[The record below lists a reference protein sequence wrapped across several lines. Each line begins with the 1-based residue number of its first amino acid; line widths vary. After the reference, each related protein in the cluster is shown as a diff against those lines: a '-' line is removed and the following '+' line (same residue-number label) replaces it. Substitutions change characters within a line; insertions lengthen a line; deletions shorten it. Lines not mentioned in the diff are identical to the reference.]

1 MRVLMNVAESSP
13 RSKNV
18 FLSIKAEV
26 LAEILNIQTTV
37 RKVIL
42 QHSRQK
48 NYIYFEFYSTSSSD
62 FPLIVSPTERIF
74 KAGIIQ

>member
-1 MRVLMNVAESSP
+1 MNVAESSP

-37 RKVIL
+37 REVIL
-42 QHSRQK
+42 QHSQQK
-48 NYIYFEFYSTSSSD
+48 NYISNSIQ
-62 FPLIVSPTERIF
+62 LAVQIF
-74 KAGIIQ
+74 H